1 VLGLTA
7 TLGLWLGLGYYGV
20 YYFTT
25 HFSVLSL
32 ISRLGLIRVIL
43 ECVRVNGYIRVMV
56 IGYYGVYYFTTHFSV
71 LSLISRLGLI
81 RVILECVRVNGYIR
95 VMVRVRVPIYSSTIP
110 PQYKHIIYLYYTF

>member
-56 IGYYGVYYFTTHFSV
+56 
-71 LSLISRLGLI
+71 
-81 RVILECVRVNGYIR
+81 
-95 VMVRVRVPIYSSTIP
+95 RVRVLWRILFYHSFLRFVT
-110 PQYKHIIYLYYTF
+110 HFLTRVN